1 MRTRVFTVII
11 IGMTIGFLLGMG
23 VITFLQAI
31 IDGDDPK
38 LSIAFTVFVLVMA
51 GALVWHVAK
60 TTRFTSV

>member
-31 IDGDDPK
+31 INGDDPK

-51 GALVWHVAK
+51 GVLVWYVAK